1 MENENVK
8 RIRYLSIQYTVSNV
22 KAFDIQNH
30 HAIFMESSNVTF
42 SEEKVPINKKVLS
55 KDQKQ

>member
-55 KDQKQ
+55 KD